1 MKIINLLERITNE
14 FRALAQLELAF
25 VAHANSRELG
35 HYYQSQQSAVRLA
48 ALDAHAN
55 SLAEL
60 RHAAP

>member
-1 MKIINLLERITNE
+1 MSLEHLDQLGTRLR
-14 FRALAQLELAF
+14 RAREL
-25 VAHANSRELG
+25 ELG